1 MIKEI
6 EKEIIV
12 EKCHFIKG
20 DEVEKI
26 VSVDVII
33 QKPLIQEVVVDVE
46 RIVEKVVPLHCYE

>member
-20 DEVEKI
+20 DEVERI
-26 VSVDVII
+26 VNVQVIM

-46 RIVEKVVPLHCYE
+46 RVVEKIVPLHCYE